1 MQGLII
7 RAWECNVLQG
17 LLNGLQGHIRL
28 EGKYHM
34 DKTGQGHVQG
44 RGHKRS
50 VTR

>member
-7 RAWECNVLQG
+7 RAWECNNLQG

-28 EGKYHM
+28 EDKYHM
-34 DKTGQGHVQG
+34 DRTVQGHVQG